1 MMTTTPAVLAPQQF
15 VPDVATQAHTAAG
28 VGSWIDHALFANV
41 GGAPASITVYLVPA
55 GGAVG
60 DDTKAVPPV
69 SLAPGETTT
78 LPDLVGR
85 FLAAGESV
93 WWTASLADSI
103 NGAITGRAVT

>member
-1 MMTTTPAVLAPQQF
+1 MTTTPAVLAAQQF
-15 VPDVATQAHTAAG
+15 VPAVATKAHTAAG

-41 GGAPASITVYLVPA
+41 GASTASITVHLVPA

-69 SLAPGETTT
+69 NIAPGATTT
-78 LPDLVGR
+78 LTDLVGR

-93 WWTASLADSI
+93 WWTASPADSI

>member
-1 MMTTTPAVLAPQQF
+1 MTTTPAVLAPQQF
-15 VPDVATQAHTAAG
+15 VPDAATKAHTAAG

-41 GGAPASITVYLVPA
+41 GGAPASITVHLVPS

-60 DDTKAVPPV
+60 DDTKAVPPFNI
-69 SLAPGETTT
+69 APGATTT

-85 FLAAGESV
+85 FLVAGDEL
-93 WWTASLADSI
+93 WWTASLPDSI